1 MPTPTVYPS
10 NRLCPTCG
18 RRHRRR
24 RVLATLPWETSPLGA
39 WRPIQPA
46 RTPRIGPE
54 VRLVLLP
61 GISTG
66 DGDPRP
72 ALVVPGRRAPVA
84 YATMA
89 AAIRAKAAMEAGR

>member
-1 MPTPTVYPS
+1 MPTLTAKPID
-10 NRLCPTCG
+10 RRCPTCG
-18 RRHRRR
+18 RRHRQR

-39 WRPIQPA
+39 WRPIRAA
-46 RTPRIGPE
+46 RTRIGPE

-89 AAIRAKAAMEAGR
+89 AAIRAKAAMEARE